1 MRCLNPR
8 VDRALYAT
16 GALARTILHA
26 TMTTRLAR
34 CVGYCVPVATSYL
47 QQLEMSRISYSK
59 RQLILILR
67 QHEEYWENETN
78 QRRMIMAK
86 PICVFTEAEQTT
98 IEAQMRV
105 SSEALRIVKLIT
117 DGALARLEDECE
129 NADVDA

>member
-1 MRCLNPR
+1 
-8 VDRALYAT
+8 
-16 GALARTILHA
+16 
-26 TMTTRLAR
+26 MTTRLAR